1 VDDRLTYVG
10 LDVHPEATVASWGR
24 PQESV
29 KQLEVPT
36 TEAGYRI
43 LDRRIGRKGIWAAYE
58 ASRCGFVPYDQLRN
72 LGWKVSVIPPTHL
85 KRSQKSRK
93 NKADA
98 KDAND
103 LRDVVMAHGELGTQ
117 MAEVAIPDREL
128 RDDRELTRQRL
139 QLGEKGSGVKAGIL
153 QLLRRHGVD
162 RPESMKSKWT
172 KMHVAWLRGLT
183 GENSPLPPMTRR
195 VLASQLRELDFLEQE
210 KAASDEALKA
220 LSRKPRYA
228 GAVERM
234 TRHKGVGLLT
244 ALVFLLEM
252 GNAGRFRN
260 RRQIGSFFGLVPSR
274 RDSGNKV
281 DHLGHITRMGPSR
294 ARKVLN
300 QAAWVFLR
308 CHDGWKAWFKQL
320 AARRG
325 KKRAIVALM
334 RKLAVILWH
343 EAVAA

>member
-1 VDDRLTYVG
+1 MESKVTYVG
-10 LDVHPEATVASWGR
+10 LDVHPETTVASWGR
-24 PQESV
+24 PQESMRR
-29 KQLEVPT
+29 LEVPT

-43 LDRRIGRKGIWAAYE
+43 LDRRIGRQGIWAAYE
-58 ASRCGFVPYDQLRN
+58 ASCCGFVPYDMLRGM
-72 LGWKVSVIPPTHL
+72 GWRVSVIPPTPL
-85 KRSQKSRK
+85 NRSQKSKK

-98 KDAND
+98 KDADD
-103 LRDVVMAHGELGTQ
+103 LRDVVMAHGELGTR
-117 MAEVAIPDREL
+117 MAEVSIPDHEL

-139 QLGEKGSGVKAGIL
+139 QLGEKGSAVKAGIL
-153 QLLRRHGVD
+153 HLLRRHGVD

-172 KMHVAWLRGLT
+172 NAHVAWLWKQT
-183 GENSPLPPMTRR
+183 EENSPLPAVTRG
-195 VLASQLRELDFLEQE
+195 VLASQLRELDFLEKE
-210 KAASDEALKA
+210 KEQADESLEA

-244 ALVFLLEM
+244 AMVVLLEM
-252 GNAGRFRN
+252 GDPGRFRN
-260 RRQIGSFFGLVPSR
+260 RRQVGSFFGLVPSR

-300 QAAWVFLR
+300 QAAWSFLR
-308 CHDGWKAWFKQL
+308 CHDKWKPWFKRL
-320 AARRG
+320 AGSRG
-325 KKRAIVALM
+325 RKRAVVALM
-334 RKLAVILWH
+334 RKLSIILWH